1 MQEKM
6 KGSLESKN
14 LSKVRIKGIVS
25 LDMGFHL
32 KIKEAILP
40 EPLLVGV

>member
-14 LSKVRIKGIVS
+14 PSQVGTKDTIS
-25 LDMGFHL
+25 LDLGFLL
-32 KIKEAILP
+32 KIKGAILLGLFP
-40 EPLLVGV
+40 VSA